1 VGTRDQA
8 FSAGIEK
15 LTRALLFLSMELT
28 RVLMKLLIQTT
39 IAICCL
45 GNYSVLFIFAV
56 ICLTRRKFIQYYGI
70 IHNMLKLPSESSK
83 KEKNQ
88 FWFCLFLVRKFVEH

>member
-1 VGTRDQA
+1 
-8 FSAGIEK
+8 
-15 LTRALLFLSMELT
+15 
-28 RVLMKLLIQTT
+28 MKLLIQTT

-83 KEKNQ
+83 KEKEPILV
-88 FWFCLFLVRKFVEH
+88 LFVSSEEIC